1 MTNSNFAY
9 CDVLD
14 DATHCHRPSSR
25 WSFQPILV
33 DEMWNC
39 ESLGSACDASVLEDD
54 SRACRSRSH

>member
-39 ESLGSACDASVLEDD
+39 ESLGSACDA
-54 SRACRSRSH
+54 